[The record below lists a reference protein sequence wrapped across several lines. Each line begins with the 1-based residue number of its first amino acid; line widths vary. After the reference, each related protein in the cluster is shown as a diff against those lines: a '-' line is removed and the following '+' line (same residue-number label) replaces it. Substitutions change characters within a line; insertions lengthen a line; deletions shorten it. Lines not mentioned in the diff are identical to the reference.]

1 MVFVYPCTSVFLFL
15 ELIQVV
21 EAFSSQLQQCGEA
34 IEVEMKYHEM
44 LKSVDSAG
52 LFAAELAL
60 LKLASYEKCTSGI
73 FYAAILGDEADLY
86 VR

>member
-1 MVFVYPCTSVFLFL
+1 MVLIYLRISVFLLL

-34 IEVEMKYHEM
+34 IEVEMRFHEM

-60 LKLASYEKCTSGI
+60 LKLASYERCTSGI
-73 FYAAILGDEADLY
+73 FYAAILGDKADLY